1 MTDQREAQREHR
13 KGDPMITVKSQFVQH
28 ILTAVTLALVLG
40 ALSMIW
46 PAIIAVFL
54 SILRLLQSFSTE
66 REVAVQSW
74 DEVGNVSVVIDTVRH
89 PALPSLLL

>member
-1 MTDQREAQREHR
+1 
-13 KGDPMITVKSQFVQH
+13 MIMFKSQFVQ
-28 ILTAVTLALVLG
+28 LMFTAITLGFILG

-74 DEVGNVSVVIDTVRH
+74 DGAGNVSVVIDAFRH
-89 PALPSLLL
+89 PNLPSLLL